1 MNLDEAEISILSKN
15 PDVRLR
21 AARFF
26 AANPHSVSPSFLR
39 TAFQRETVSWTKL
52 ALLTA
57 IKAVEVSVVNQD
69 SDVEAEQSE
78 PSERMVRSIMARAV
92 EDVTSTIL
100 HEFGAVIGQLKLSA
114 SIEFSD
120 FESSDTNKVVTRL
133 TDLLKAIR
141 NLKKASAKPN
151 YSEFDLPEL
160 ISEIYS
166 ADRKEF
172 ANINVQF
179 AGPDTFQIVADRGS
193 LLLAIVNG
201 LRNAREAVAKGSKL
215 EPPEIVVNWG
225 RAGNE
230 NYLVILD
237 SGPGFTGNP
246 SDALR
251 VGVSSKKNEHSTGGE
266 QHMGYGLATAQYAMR
281 AMEGELLVSNSLE
294 GGAIFELRWYR
305 EYENPT
311 G

>member
-39 TAFQRETVSWTKL
+39 AAFQRETVSWTKL

-201 LRNAREAVAKGSKL
+201 LRNAREAVAQGSKL

-251 VGVSSKKNEHSTGGE
+251 VGVSSKKNEHSTGASSIWGMVW
-266 QHMGYGLATAQYAMR
+266 QLLNMR
-281 AMEGELLVSNSLE
+281 CELWRRAA
-294 GGAIFELRWYR
+294 GF
-305 EYENPT
+305 
-311 G
+311 

>member
-1 MNLDEAEISILSKN
+1 MDLNEAAISILSKN

-26 AANPHSVSPSFLR
+26 AANPRSVSASFLR
-39 TAFQRETVSWTKL
+39 AALQRETVSWTKK
-52 ALLTA
+52 AL
-57 IKAVEVSVVNQD
+57 IKAVEAVEVSVVNQN
-69 SDVEAEQSE
+69 SEVGVEQSE

-100 HEFGAVIGQLKLSA
+100 HEFGAVIGELKLSA
-114 SIEFSD
+114 SIEFAD
-120 FESSDTNKVVTRL
+120 FEGSDTNKMVKRL

-141 NLKKASAKPN
+141 NLKRASAKPS

-160 ISEIYS
+160 ISEIYT
-166 ADRKEF
+166 ADRKDF
-172 ANINVQF
+172 TDIVVQF
-179 AGPDTFQIVADRGS
+179 AGPETFQIVADRGS

-201 LRNAREAVAKGSKL
+201 LRNAREAVAKGSRL
-215 EPPEIVVNWG
+215 TPAEIVVNWG
-225 RAGNE
+225 KAGNE
-230 NYLVILD
+230 NFLVILD

-251 VGVSSKKNEHSTGGE
+251 VGVSSKKNEQNLGGE
-266 QHMGYGLATAQYAMR
+266 QHMGYGLATALYAMR

-305 EYENPT
+305 DYENTT

>member
-1 MNLDEAEISILSKN
+1 MDLNEAAISILSKN

-26 AANPHSVSPSFLR
+26 AANPHSVSASFLR
-39 TAFQRETVSWTKL
+39 AALQRETVSWTKK
-52 ALLTA
+52 AL
-57 IKAVEVSVVNQD
+57 IKAVEAVEVSVVNQN
-69 SDVEAEQSE
+69 SDVGAEQSE

-100 HEFGAVIGQLKLSA
+100 HEFGAVIGELKLSA

-120 FESSDTNKVVTRL
+120 FEGSDTNKMVKRL

-141 NLKKASAKPN
+141 NLKRASAKPI

-160 ISEIYS
+160 ISEIYA
-166 ADRKEF
+166 ADRKDF
-172 ANINVQF
+172 ADIAVRF
-179 AGPDTFQIVADRGS
+179 AGPETFQIVADRGS

-201 LRNAREAVAKGSKL
+201 LRNAREAVANGSRL
-215 EPPEIVVNWG
+215 TPAEIVVNWG
-225 RAGNE
+225 KAGNE
-230 NYLVILD
+230 NFLVILD

-251 VGVSSKKNEHSTGGE
+251 VGVSSKKSEQNLGGE
-266 QHMGYGLATAQYAMR
+266 QHMGYGLATALYAMR

-305 EYENPT
+305 DYENTT